1 MPTIVTDR
9 QRKRDNFITTNKI
22 RIKHFKTPSFTEQNL
37 SELETFTNFALSII
51 GLRRSLR
58 AILLQGLAF
67 PLQVFTIFHRRCFYH
82 KAEEKK

>member
-9 QRKRDNFITTNKI
+9 QHKRDNFITTNKM

-37 SELETFTNFALSII
+37 SKLETYTNFALSII
-51 GLRRSLR
+51 GISCSLR

-67 PLQVFTIFHRRCFYH
+67 PLQAFTISH
-82 KAEEKK
+82 